1 MKKTLQ
7 EIALYLGGTVAG
19 DGATLIGGLA
29 TLDDAGEGQL
39 TFLANPKYASKVATT
54 RASAVLL
61 PEGANAHGRHAIYH
75 ANPYLA
81 FAKLLTLF
89 YVAAAPAGGILPGA
103 HVAEGARLGQD
114 CTIHPGASV
123 AAGVVLG
130 DRVVLYPGVAL
141 YPGVTVGDDVTLHAN
156 VSVRTGCRIG
166 NRVTIHD
173 GTVIGSD
180 GFGYA
185 PDGKKWYKIP
195 QIGIV
200 IIEDDVEI
208 GSNTVVDRAALEA
221 TRIRRGTKIDN
232 LVQIA
237 HNCVIGEDCMIVSQV
252 GISGSTQVG
261 NHVIMGGQV
270 GVAGHLKIGDNVML
284 GAKAGVPGNVAPNQT
299 LSGTPCIPHREWLK
313 AAGVF
318 PKLPEMKRSV
328 SSLERR
334 VAELEAIIAKLAP
347 EAATPVEPQGE

>member
-7 EIALYLGGTVAG
+7 EIAQYLGGTVSG
-19 DGATLIGGLA
+19 DGDILIGGLA

-39 TFLANPKYASKVATT
+39 TFLANPKYAAKVATT

-61 PEGANAHGRHAIYH
+61 PAGANPQGRNAIFH
-75 ANPYLA
+75 PNPYLA

-89 YVAAAPAGGILPGA
+89 YTAPAVPQGVMPGA
-103 HVAEGARLGQD
+103 FVADGVKIGAD
-114 CTIHPGASV
+114 VTVYPGASV
-123 AAGVVLG
+123 APGVVIGDRVTLYPGVVLHPGVVLG
-130 DRVVLYPGVAL
+130 D
-141 YPGVTVGDDVTLHAN
+141 DVTLRAN
-156 VSVRTGCRIG
+156 VSIRERCRIG

-185 PDGKKWYKIP
+185 PDGKSWYKIP

-200 IIEDDVEI
+200 VIEDDVEI
-208 GSNTVVDRAALEA
+208 GSNTVVDRAALEV

-252 GISGSTQVG
+252 GISGSTQIG
-261 NHVIMGGQV
+261 NHVTIGGQV
-270 GVAGHLKIGDNVML
+270 GVVGHVKIGDNVMI
-284 GAKAGVPGNVAPNQT
+284 GAQSGVPNSVEPNQI
-299 LSGTPCIPHREWLK
+299 LSGSPAQPHRDWLK
-313 AAGVF
+313 SSAVI
-318 PKLPEMKRSV
+318 PKLPEMRKTV
-328 SSLERR
+328 TSLEKR
-334 VAELEAIIAKLAP
+334 VAELEKL
-347 EAATPVEPQGE
+347 VEQLAGKG

>member
-1 MKKTLQ
+1 MKKSLN
-7 EIALYLGGTVAG
+7 EIAQYLGGRVSG
-19 DGATLIGGLA
+19 DGETLIGGLA

-39 TFLANPKYASKVATT
+39 TFLANPKYAAKVATT
-54 RASAVLL
+54 LASAVLL
-61 PEGANAHGRHAIYH
+61 PEGANAQGHNAIFH

-89 YVAAAPAGGILPGA
+89 YVAPAPAGGILPGA
-103 HVAEGARLGQD
+103 QVAEGVRLGAD
-114 CTIHPGASV
+114 GTIHPGAVV
-123 AAGVVLG
+123 AAGVVIG
-130 DRVVLYPGVAL
+130 DRVVLHPGVVLYPGVTL
-141 YPGVTVGDDVTLHAN
+141 GDDVTLHAN
-156 VSVRTGCRIG
+156 VSVRSGCRIG

-185 PDGKKWYKIP
+185 PDGTGWYKIP

-200 IIEDDVEI
+200 VIEDDVEI
-208 GSNTVVDRAALEA
+208 GSNSVIDRAALEV
-221 TRIRRGTKIDN
+221 TRIGRGTKIDN

-237 HNCVIGEDCMIVSQV
+237 HNVVIGEDCMIVSQV

-284 GAKAGVPGNVAPNQT
+284 GAKAGVPGNVAANQT

-313 AAGVF
+313 ASGVF
-318 PKLPEMKRSV
+318 AKLPEMRRTV
-328 SSLERR
+328 SALEKR
-334 VAELEAIIAKLAP
+334 VAELEAVLAG
-347 EAATPVEPQGE
+347 AGAGEPDVGSEP